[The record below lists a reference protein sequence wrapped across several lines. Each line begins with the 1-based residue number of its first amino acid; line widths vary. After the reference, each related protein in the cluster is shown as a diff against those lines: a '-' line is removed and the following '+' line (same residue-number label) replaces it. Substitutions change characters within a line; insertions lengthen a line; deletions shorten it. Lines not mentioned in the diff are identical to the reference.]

1 MTITKVKEEQKMGAC
16 NAGSQKVMPVKSR
29 GVEILEV
36 GKRKQVS

>member
-1 MTITKVKEEQKMGAC
+1 VKDEQKMGAY

-36 GKRKQVS
+36 GKREQVS